1 MMMKMMRIR
10 LFHLQLLVIGFHA
23 CECDN
28 SVQHPMMT
36 KSQDIGIILSLVHDD
51 DDDDDAGVL
60 PPGHHTSD
68 HVYRKGKYDG

>member
-1 MMMKMMRIR
+1 

-36 KSQDIGIILSLVHDD
+36 KSQDISVILSLVHHHHDD
-51 DDDDDAGVL
+51 DDDKDDDDDAL

-68 HVYRKGKYDG
+68 HVYRKWKYDG